1 MNLAIRGFAADLG
14 KEPAD
19 TFARD
24 QFPDVK
30 FDYIMANPPFNISD
44 WGGEKYESDPRWQFG
59 RPPVG
64 NANYAWLQHML
75 WKLRP
80 GGQAGVVLA
89 NGSMSS
95 NTGGE
100 GQIREAMVRGDVV
113 EVMVALPGQLFLN
126 TQIPVCL
133 WFLTN
138 DKTMNGRD
146 RRGETLFIDARQM
159 GTMETRVL
167 KVFTNEDIAKIQE
180 TVQSWKTGEGYEDVA
195 GFCESASLEE
205 IEKNGYVLT
214 PGRYVGAQTSSD
226 DEYEF
231 DEKVGLLGRRLA
243 HLQSE
248 GEATDLKIKK
258 NLAFL
263 GIDI

>member
-1 MNLAIRGFAADLG
+1 
-14 KEPAD
+14 
-19 TFARD
+19 
-24 QFPDVK
+24 
-30 FDYIMANPPFNISD
+30 
-44 WGGEKYESDPRWQFG
+44 
-59 RPPVG
+59 
-64 NANYAWLQHML
+64 ML

-138 DKTMNGRD
+138 DKTFNGRD
-146 RRGETLFIDARQM
+146 RRGETLFIDARQL

-167 KVFTNEDIAKIQE
+167 KVFTDEDITKIAD

-195 GFCESASLEE
+195 GFCKVASLEE
-205 IEKNGYVLT
+205 IEKNGFTLT
-214 PGRYVGAQTSSD
+214 PGRYVGFSD
-226 DEYEF
+226 ADADSEPF
-231 DEKVGLLGRRLA
+231 DEKINRLKDSLVGLNKRSEALETNILRSLSQLG
-243 HLQSE
+243 
-248 GEATDLKIKK
+248 
-258 NLAFL
+258 F
-263 GIDI
+263 